1 MSFPDYYDGGSV
13 EIDPSSPPNS
23 VVSGSQDFSQDSE
36 YVYVKYRIAN
46 KRLSSMEDDIIEL
59 KATIGNYG
67 IAIQNETQLREM
79 YQLALLDEQ
88 MKHSQCRAA
97 YLRLLQFLNS
107 RSQCRD
113 EETTTHESQ
122 TEHLLM
128 VIGQLQMKIQN
139 MREQHSEAL
148 CVAADHIARTEKA
161 LERRQMP

>member
-13 EIDPSSPPNS
+13 EIGPSSPSNS
-23 VVSGSQDFSQDSE
+23 VISGSQDVRQDSE

-59 KATIGNYG
+59 KATIGNYAM
-67 IAIQNETQLREM
+67 AIQNETQLREM

-97 YLRLLQFLNS
+97 YLRLLQFLDS

-122 TEHLLM
+122 SKHLLM
-128 VIGQLQMKIQN
+128 VIGQLQMEIQN

>member
-1 MSFPDYYDGGSV
+1 MPRPGYIRNSIPIRKMSFPDYDGGSV
-13 EIDPSSPPNS
+13 EIGPSSPSN
-23 VVSGSQDFSQDSE
+23 SGSQDASQDAE

-46 KRLSSMEDDIIEL
+46 KRLSSMEDDVIEL
-59 KATIGNYG
+59 KATISNYAM
-67 IAIQNETQLREM
+67 AIQNETQLREM

-97 YLRLLQFLNS
+97 YLRLLQFQNS

-113 EETTTHESQ
+113 EETTAHERQ

-128 VIGQLQMKIQN
+128 N
-139 MREQHSEAL
+139 MREQHSEVL

-161 LERRQMP
+161 LERR